1 MSNLVLLESLWGQL
15 VFMKL
20 SEEIIDEL
28 LKTLLLLI
36 FIGNM
41 WKYVGTSQ
49 MISINHRGH
58 QASDKQVIL
67 TLQSNTGKAA
77 ETSFDKADV

>member
-1 MSNLVLLESLWGQL
+1 
-15 VFMKL
+15 MKL

-49 MISINHRGH
+49 MIYISINHHGH
-58 QASDKQVIL
+58 QTSDKQVIL
-67 TLQSNTGKAA
+67 THQSNTGKTA